1 MISDIKLIGHITVL
15 GLVGALLVLLGA
27 LAGGKLAA
35 IALRRS
41 LREKVAGHH
50 LDVLAKVVYYLI
62 VAAGVMWALSLL
74 GVRLSGLM
82 VAGGVAG
89 IILGFASQQIV
100 GNLISGVFLMVERP
114 IKIGDQV
121 HIEGISGFVEDIR
134 MISTTIR
141 TYDGLMVRMP
151 NEKVFTSNITNFV
164 ALGCRRIDY
173 RVSIRYQDD
182 AEEATAIIKQVLAQH
197 PYVLVEPAPQVF
209 VDSLGDNGVELVVRF
224 WAPIASW
231 YATRTELL
239 WPIKKAL
246 EEKGIEIPFPQRVV
260 WFADDQE
267 KAVAQG
273 KRSGRRRWRS

>member
-1 MISDIKLIGHITVL
+1 MISDIKLIGNITVF

-41 LREKVAGHH
+41 LREKVAGQY
-50 LDVLAKVVYYLI
+50 LDVLAKAVYYLI

-74 GVRLSGLM
+74 GVGLSGLM

-89 IILGFASQQIV
+89 LVLGFASQQIV

-121 HIEGISGFVEDIR
+121 LVEGISGFVQDIR

-141 TYDGLMVRMP
+141 TYDGLVVRMP

-164 ALGCRRIDY
+164 ALACRRIDY
-173 RVSIRYQDD
+173 HVSIRYQDD
-182 AEEATAIIKQVLAQH
+182 AEEAMTIIKQVLEEH
-197 PYVLVEPAPQVF
+197 PYVLVKPGPEVF
-209 VDSLGDNGVELVVRF
+209 VDKLGDDGVELVVRF
-224 WAPIASW
+224 WAPTATW
-231 YATRTELL
+231 YATRNELL

-260 WFADDQE
+260 WFAEDQE
-267 KAVAQG
+267 QAGEKG
-273 KRSGRRRWRS
+273 NRSGRRRWRS